1 MPCTQAAAAAAVAQ
15 AQSQLSTRLSA
26 ANEQVWLRIGA
37 ISELMEDHDK
47 ALQAFECA
55 LRHNAYNVQTL
66 MAIANTFSAS
76 YVDVYA

>member
-1 MPCTQAAAAAAVAQ
+1 
-15 AQSQLSTRLSA
+15 
-26 ANEQVWLRIGA
+26 
-37 ISELMEDHDK
+37 MEDHDK

-76 YVDVYA
+76 FVDVYA